1 MRALRFIQLFR
12 MIFGPVEKL
21 DPRKIESMGLLAVK
35 IAQMYAIRADLLGP
49 EKTAKLNGFY
59 EEASPMPA
67 GEFLATVKREA
78 PASFWQDL
86 DHLEESPLA
95 VASLGQVHR
104 GRLKDG
110 TEIVVKVLRQD
121 HAAEFQRDV
130 AAVRLL
136 AKTSLFFY
144 PPLQRLAD
152 PLGTLETIR
161 RTTVTEMNLLAE
173 ADGTEEM
180 KRLRDLGIGSLPH
193 LQKLAFPH
201 IYREYSN
208 ARFLVSEFVAAPTVR
223 RLLKAGTFA
232 YEHLLLLFRIH
243 GYYLFFQGKFHGD
256 FHPGNVFYDGE
267 KFWFIDN
274 ANVETVPQEFSRGLL
289 RFMVALGEKRYDDAA
304 RAIESLGVKPLQNPA
319 GFRDAF
325 AQLYANF
332 GNKPVGEESL
342 TMQMMQTIRMAVE
355 KGLQFPEGAFPII
368 KSLMYLDGM
377 AISCAPDKFLLEDVA
392 KYAADFTSAP

>member
-21 DPRKIESMGLLAVK
+21 DPRKIENMGLLAVK

-49 EKTAKLNGFY
+49 EKTAKLNGLY
-59 EEASPMPA
+59 EEASPMAA

-78 PASFWQDL
+78 PAQFWENL
-86 DHLEESPLA
+86 EHLEETPLA

-110 TEIVVKVLRQD
+110 SEIVVKVLRQD
-121 HAAEFQRDV
+121 HAAEFQHDV
-130 AAVRLL
+130 SAVRML

-180 KRLRDLGIGSLPH
+180 KRLRDIGINSLPH
-193 LQKLAFPH
+193 LEKLAFPR

-208 ARFLVSEFVAAPTVR
+208 SRFLVSEFVAAPTVR
-223 RLLKAGTFA
+223 KLLKAGTFA

-319 GFRDAF
+319 AFRDAF

-342 TMQMMQTIRMAVE
+342 TVQMMQTIRMAVE

-392 KYAADFTSAP
+392 KYAADFASAS

>member
-1 MRALRFIQLFR
+1 MRSLRFIQLFR

-21 DPRKIESMGLLAVK
+21 DPKKIESMGLLAVK

-59 EEASPMPA
+59 EEATPMPP
-67 GEFLATVKREA
+67 GEFLAEVKREA
-78 PASFWQDL
+78 PPAFWENL
-86 DHLEESPLA
+86 AHLEEKPLA

-161 RTTVTEMNLLAE
+161 RTTVTEMDLLAE
-173 ADGTEEM
+173 ASGTDEM
-180 KRLRDLGIGSLPH
+180 IRLRDLGVATLPH
-193 LQKLAFPH
+193 LKLLAFPR
-201 IYREYSN
+201 IYREFSTQH
-208 ARFLVSEFVAAPTVR
+208 FLVSEFVAAPTVR
-223 RLLKAGTFA
+223 KLLKAKQFT
-232 YEHLLLLFRIH
+232 YDNLLLLFRIH
-243 GYYLFFQGKFHGD
+243 GYYLFFQGQFHGD
-256 FHPGNVFYDGE
+256 FHPGNIFYDGQR
-267 KFWFIDN
+267 FWFIDN
-274 ANVETVPQEFSRGLL
+274 ANVETVPRQFSRGLL
-289 RFMVALGEKRYDDAA
+289 AFMVALGEKRYDDAA
-304 RAIESLGVKPLQNPA
+304 LAIESLGVRPLAKPQE
-319 GFRDAF
+319 FRDAF
-325 AQLYANF
+325 AKLYANF

-377 AISCAPDKFLLEDVA
+377 AISCAPEKFLLEDVA
-392 KYAADFTSAP
+392 TYAKDFVE

>member
-12 MIFGPVEKL
+12 MIFGPVDKL
-21 DPRKIESMGLLAVK
+21 DPKKIESMGLLAVK

-59 EEASPMPA
+59 EEATPMAA
-67 GEFLATVKREA
+67 GEFLAEVKREA
-78 PASFWQDL
+78 PPAFWENL
-86 DHLEESPLA
+86 DHLEEAPLA

-110 TEIVVKVLRQD
+110 TEIVVKVLRKD

-130 AAVRLL
+130 VAVKLL

-161 RTTVTEMNLLAE
+161 RTTVTEMDLLAE
-173 ADGTEEM
+173 ASGTDEM
-180 KRLRDLGIGSLPH
+180 IRLRDLGIATLPH
-193 LQKLAFPH
+193 LKLLSFPR
-201 IYREYSN
+201 IYREFSTSS
-208 ARFLVSEFVAAPTVR
+208 FLVSEFVAAPTVR
-223 RLLKAGTFA
+223 KLLKAKEFT
-232 YEHLLLLFRIH
+232 YDNLLLLFRIH
-243 GYYLFFQGKFHGD
+243 GYFLFFQGQFHGD
-256 FHPGNVFYDGE
+256 FHPGNVFYDGQQ
-267 KFWFIDN
+267 FWFIDN
-274 ANVETVPQEFSRGLL
+274 ANVETVPREFSRGLL
-289 RFMVALGEKRYDDAA
+289 AFMVALGEKRYDDAA
-304 RAIESLGVKPLQNPA
+304 RAIEALSVKPLPQPQK
-319 GFRDAF
+319 FRDAF
-325 AQLYANF
+325 AKLYANF

-355 KGLQFPEGAFPII
+355 EGLQFPEGAFPII

-377 AISCAPDKFLLEDVA
+377 AISCAPEKFLLEDVA
-392 KYAADFTSAP
+392 SYAKDFVESP

>member
-59 EEASPMPA
+59 EETTPMAA
-67 GEFLATVKREA
+67 GEFLATAKREA
-78 PASFWQDL
+78 PTRFWQDL
-86 DHLEESPLA
+86 DHLEETPLA

-180 KRLRDLGIGSLPH
+180 MRLRNLGSESLPH
-193 LQKLAFPH
+193 LQKLAFPR
-201 IYREYSN
+201 IYREYST

-223 RLLKAGTFA
+223 KLLKAGTFA

-289 RFMVALGEKRYDDAA
+289 RFMVALGEKHYDDAA
-304 RAIESLGVKPLQNPA
+304 RAIEALGVKPLQNPA
-319 GFRDAF
+319 DFRAAF

-342 TMQMMQTIRMAVE
+342 TVQMMKTIRMAVE

-377 AISCAPDKFLLEDVA
+377 AISCAPDSFLLEDVA